1 MFKFLKRLFRGWT
14 KTTRLLRAYLAGG
27 IPSYWTTNPQAE
39 IDANVGW
46 NYVAIEAIA
55 TNVSQATLSVA
66 IRDTDSA
73 PSKKNLSPDDNT
85 QELPRSHQAVR
96 LLRRPN
102 PEQSLAAFLH
112 AVSQQLSLHGD
123 SYVWGYRGEQPEDDG
138 TIRPLD
144 LDEQPPQALYVL
156 PKRILFPQPAS
167 SQYPFGSFRIQ
178 PYGTF
183 TGPLIP
189 PEQFADPDRYDGPST
204 YASTLVPGKII
215 DMREVKIIKLPDP
228 ACPGAALS
236 PVTQTGHW
244 SDIQKQI
251 FETQWSTLHNNV
263 NPSLILE
270 ESEET
275 ALAGGLRFEDR
286 DQAEQQLR
294 EKQQGP
300 NNQSNAFFVPTGTK
314 LVQVGRSAVELDY
327 NNSATQNR
335 DALLAAHR
343 VTPAAVGL
351 MAAGGNATYYVQM
364 QAFVDLTV
372 QPRLNLIAEELTEIL
387 EPFWPGIEV
396 KLTARQFNDRAQA
409 AVRVGYLATN
419 NLATINEIRAID
431 GLPADPRFGHLT
443 PGEFKALIEAGKV
456 QPSPVKEPAIDD
468 NQPDLTNRQP
478 DKDRTGVRDPSRDIP
493 AGSPRSN
500 GTLAHLRNG
509 QSPD

>member
-46 NYVAIEAIA
+46 TYVANEAVA
-55 TNVSQATLSVA
+55 TNVSQATLEVR
-66 IRDTDSA
+66 IHRDDA
-73 PSKKNLSPDDNT
+73 PRTKELRSDD
-85 QELPRSHQAVR
+85 QAELLPRSHRLVR

-123 SYVWGYRGEQPEDDG
+123 CYVWGYRGEQPEDDG
-138 TIRPLD
+138 TIRPLN
-144 LDEQPPQALYVL
+144 LDDTPPAAMYVL

-270 ESEET
+270 ESEEV

-286 DQAEQQLR
+286 DQAEQQMR

-314 LVQVGRSAVELDY
+314 LVQVGRSAIELDY
-327 NNSATQNR
+327 NASADRNR
-335 DALLAAHR
+335 DALLATHR
-343 VTPAAVGL
+343 VPGAAVGL
-351 MAAGGNATYYVQM
+351 NVTSEAGYFTAMT
-364 QAFVDLTV
+364 AFVDHCI
-372 QPRLNLIAEELTEIL
+372 QPRLNLIAEELTEVF
-387 EPFWPGIEV
+387 EPYYPGLEV
-396 KLTARQFNDRAQA
+396 KLLAKQFNDEAKK
-409 AVRVGYLATN
+409 AVRVNYLSAN

-431 GLPADPRFGHLT
+431 GLPADTRFGHLT
-443 PGEFKALIEAGKV
+443 PGEFKALVESGKLQPAPQPAG
-456 QPSPVKEPAIDD
+456 P
-468 NQPDLTNRQP
+468 
-478 DKDRTGVRDPSRDIP
+478 DRTAPDELANHPDNHGRPGVREPGKDKPV
-493 AGSPRSN
+493 GSPRRN
-500 GTLAHLRNG
+500 GTLTHLN
-509 QSPD
+509 SHPES